1 MTDSEKFL
9 EINKTIV
16 LIQKLRKVLPDL
28 ADFAGDV
35 NGDDAEVKRYL
46 QCKSIEDALRR
57 LQMDVEEDRNA
68 MCGWFEGEGDDE
80 E

>member
-16 LIQKLRKVLPDL
+16 LIQKLRKALLDL

-35 NGDDAEVKRYL
+35 NGDDAAVKRYL
-46 QCKSIEDALRR
+46 QCKSIEDALRG
-57 LQMDVEEDRNA
+57 LQKDVEEDRDA
-68 MCGWFEGEGDDE
+68 MRGWFEGEDDDE